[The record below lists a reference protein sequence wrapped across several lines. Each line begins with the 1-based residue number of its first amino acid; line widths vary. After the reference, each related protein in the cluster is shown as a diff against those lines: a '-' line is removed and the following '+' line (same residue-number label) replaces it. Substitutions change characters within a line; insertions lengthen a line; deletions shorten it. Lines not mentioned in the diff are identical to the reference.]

1 MEPEDLEFEEW
12 SDLAPATPDFR
23 ATLRRSA
30 SIRIVQWTPW
40 LMTSGPLHTLF
51 PARRRAG
58 ISIADLT
65 VVRDAAGN
73 AIEVVVDFLCEGAT
87 VHRTALCD
95 WAAYTGYQRI
105 WFDDNVI
112 ELEPSLGGS
121 AQTRCSGCGARLID
135 GKDQFWH
142 YVRRRGAFP
151 TGCPLCGSDLP
162 QWSPL
167 TDPAAPATP
176 PTRTTDAP
184 GLPGAIAPKARH
196 G

>member
-1 MEPEDLEFEEW
+1 MEPEDELEFEEW
-12 SDLAPATPDFR
+12 SEQGPATPDFR
-23 ATLRRSA
+23 ATLKRSG

-40 LMTSGPLHTLF
+40 LTTSGPLHTLF

-65 VVRDAAGN
+65 VIRDAAGN
-73 AIEVVVDFLCEGAT
+73 ASEVVVDFLCEGAAA
-87 VHRTALCD
+87 HREALCD
-95 WAAYTGYQRI
+95 WAAYAGYQRI

-112 ELEPSLGGS
+112 ELEPNPGGS

-167 TDPAAPATP
+167 IDLTP
-176 PTRTTDAP
+176 PAPTATETTEAVRQST
-184 GLPGAIAPKARH
+184 IARKA
-196 G
+196 